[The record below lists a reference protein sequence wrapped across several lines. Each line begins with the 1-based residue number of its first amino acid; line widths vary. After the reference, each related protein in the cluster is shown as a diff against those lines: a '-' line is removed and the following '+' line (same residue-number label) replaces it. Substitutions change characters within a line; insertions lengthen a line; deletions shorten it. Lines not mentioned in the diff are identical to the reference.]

1 MPYDASCEPLS
12 KRFIEGLQ
20 QYDLTLK
27 EIQESG
33 WKYAGGDENA
43 GNGPLNYFL
52 QMFGAPPE
60 SVYGWDIPDECI
72 CGHFI
77 QRHYFITDANEEGL
91 LCIGS
96 ECIKKF
102 LPENV
107 QGRTCSMCMTP
118 HRRTKNLICFNCEE
132 QIKNEKKK
140 LCADCG
146 GPKEKWNLKRKR
158 CYECFKQVRWER
170 QRNYSNYW

>member
-1 MPYDASCEPLS
+1 MPYDASSEPLS

-43 GNGPLNYFL
+43 GSGPLNYFL
-52 QMFGAPPE
+52 QIFGAPPE

-77 QRHYFITDANEEGL
+77 QRHYFITDKDEERL

-102 LPENV
+102 LPENL
-107 QGRTCSMCMTP
+107 QGKTCAMCMAP
-118 HRRTKNLICFNCEE
+118 HRRTKNNICFKCEK
-132 QIKNEKKK
+132 QIKNEKNK

-146 GPKEKWNLKRKR
+146 GPKEKYNLKRKR
-158 CYECFKQVRWER
+158 CKSCWYKIKR
-170 QRNYSNYW
+170 QRDHQWFQW